1 MTRMACRFAAMA
13 VVVLMASSCATV
25 AKVGG
30 WFHGHKA
37 EPAATAAAA
46 PETAP
51 VPKTAEDHENDLRA
65 LVVAEIE
72 AAGKTAD
79 ADRSQVTKRK
89 PYFYRYYAVFPE
101 GSTGLKIA
109 MQERETRSIPY
120 MADVTV
126 AKQVYAT
133 RLHRKR
139 KEAEKDANFLRDTG
153 TETATY
159 ELRNSKWTRVGSM
172 FVANKS
178 EENVNGEWV
187 PIDETV
193 KRVAVSEEKKAKV
206 GWMKRVWA
214 TITGQ
219 EIDETQAAKDAEKE
233 KPKGTPGGSQSS
245 MPHRYGT
252 RMR

>member
-13 VVVLMASSCATV
+13 VMVLMASSCATV
-25 AKVGG
+25 ATVGG
-30 WFHGHKA
+30 WFHGHKP
-37 EPAATAAAA
+37 EPAVAAAA
-46 PETAP
+46 PDTAP
-51 VPKTAEDHENDLRA
+51 VQKTAKDHEDDLRA

-79 ADRSQVTKRK
+79 ADRSQVAKRA
-89 PYFYRYYAVFPE
+89 PYYYRHYEVYPE
-101 GSTGLKIA
+101 GSIGLKIA

-126 AKQVYAT
+126 AKQIYAT
-133 RLHRKR
+133 RMYRKR

-153 TETATY
+153 AETATY

-193 KRVAVSEEKKAKV
+193 KRVAVAEEKKVKV
-206 GWMKRVWA
+206 GWFKRIWA

-219 EIDETQAAKDAEKE
+219 EIDETQAAKDAERE

-245 MPHRYGT
+245 MPHRYGNQ
-252 RMR
+252 MR